1 MRQGGT
7 VLLFVFLLFCHKVF
21 SQASPDTAK
30 KKSYEEL
37 QQVIDNS
44 YDTIYL
50 KPYLNAYI
58 QKAKKDNDPEK
69 IYRAYQN
76 YIYSSAAQLMLP
88 YADSLIS
95 IAKKIGTN
103 EKLGKAYEHKATVY
117 YTQKNYKE
125 AMDNF
130 LAANEYASKTTD
142 ESLKHQ
148 IKYDIANIK
157 FYLGFYKEALV
168 LFEQCAAF
176 FDKTAN
182 RGYINSMNS
191 IALCYNKMGKYDL
204 CTVANNKALERAIKT
219 NDKSSIAYISFYE
232 GINEYGKKNYAEAIK
247 KINAGL
253 PEVNANDDF
262 ANETVAAF
270 YLGKSYRAL
279 GNNEKAMA
287 YFKKT
292 DEAFRTKKYT
302 RPDLRENYE
311 ILINEAKKTGN
322 IQMQLYYVDRLMEVD
337 SVLNANYKYLSGKV
351 YKEYD
356 TKALIAE
363 KKSIED
369 ELANR
374 KALMVLL
381 YSAVGLLVTAMLLL
395 MYRYFKHQKKY
406 KERFEELM
414 ARLEHQQKK
423 AANIADGIAVKPEAI
438 AETTAETRQAPDIN
452 PEVVKSV
459 LDQLEKFEA
468 KNKFLKKELTLN
480 DLAAVLNTNANYLSK
495 IINYYKEKSFSNYL
509 NDLRV
514 DFIIE
519 LLRNQPRYRNFTIK
533 ALAEEAGFANAQHF
547 SKAFYART
555 GLYPSFFVNEMVN
568 VYTNAVV
575 SE

>member
-1 MRQGGT
+1 MKQGGT
-7 VLLFVFLLFCHKVF
+7 VLLFVFLFFCHEAF
-21 SQASPDTAK
+21 SQTNTNAPEIKT
-30 KKSYEEL
+30 YEEL
-37 QQVIDNS
+37 QQVIDKS
-44 YDTIYL
+44 YDTVFL
-50 KPYLNAYI
+50 KPYLKAYL
-58 QKAKKDNDPEK
+58 QKAKKENDQEK
-69 IYRAYQN
+69 IYQAYQN
-76 YIYSSAAQLMLP
+76 YIYSSASKLMMP

-95 IAKKIGTN
+95 IAKRIGTN

-130 LAANEYASKTTD
+130 LAANEYASKTAD
-142 ESLKHQ
+142 ERLKHQ
-148 IKYDIANIK
+148 IKYDVANIK

-176 FDKTAN
+176 FDKTTN
-182 RGYINSMNS
+182 SGYINSMNS

-204 CTVANNKALERAIKT
+204 CTEANNKALERAIKT
-219 NDKSSIAYISFYE
+219 NDKTSIAYISLYE
-232 GINEYGKKNYAEAIK
+232 GVNEYGKKNYAEAIK

-270 YLGKSYRAL
+270 YLGKSHRAL
-279 GNNEKAMA
+279 GNDEKAMA

-356 TKALIAE
+356 TKALLAE
-363 KKSIED
+363 KKTIEE

-381 YSAVGLLVTAMLLL
+381 YTAVGLLVTAMLLL

-414 ARLEHQQKK
+414 ARLETQQKK
-423 AANIADGIAVKPEAI
+423 AVEITGGIASKTEAV
-438 AETTAETRQAPDIN
+438 ASVETRQAPDIN

-459 LDQLEKFEA
+459 LAQLEKFEA

-480 DLAAVLNTNANYLSK
+480 DLAATLNTNANYLSK
-495 IINYYKEKSFSNYL
+495 IINYYKEKSFSIYL

-568 VYTNAVV
+568 VYSNAVV

>member
-1 MRQGGT
+1 MKQGGT
-7 VLLFVFLLFCHKVF
+7 VLLFVFLLFGYEAF
-21 SQASPDTAK
+21 SQTKTSTTENR
-30 KKSYEEL
+30 SYEEL
-37 QQVIDNS
+37 QQVIDKS
-44 YDTIYL
+44 YDTVFL
-50 KPYLNAYI
+50 KPYLKAYL
-58 QKAKKDNDPEK
+58 QKAKKDNDQEE
-69 IYRAYQN
+69 IYQAYKN
-76 YIYSSAAQLMLP
+76 YIYSSASQLMMP
-88 YADSLIS
+88 YADSLVIT
-95 IAKKIGTN
+95 AKKIATN
-103 EKLGKAYEHKATVY
+103 EKLGRAYEHKATVY

-130 LAANEYASKTTD
+130 LAANEYASKTAD
-142 ESLKHQ
+142 EPLKHQ

-176 FDKTAN
+176 FDKTTN
-182 RGYINSMNS
+182 SGYINTMNS

-204 CTVANNKALERAIKT
+204 CTAANNKALERAIKT
-219 NDKSSIAYISFYE
+219 NDKTSIAYISLYE
-232 GINEYGKKNYAEAIK
+232 GVNEYGKKNYAEAIK

-270 YLGKSYRAL
+270 YLGKSHRAL

-287 YFKKT
+287 YFKQT

-363 KKSIED
+363 KKSIEE

-381 YSAVGLLVTAMLLL
+381 YTAVGLLVTAMLLL

-406 KERFEELM
+406 KERFDGLM
-414 ARLEHQQKK
+414 ARLEAQQKK
-423 AANIADGIAVKPEAI
+423 ALEITDDIATKNETIANVEN
-438 AETTAETRQAPDIN
+438 ETRQAPDIN

-459 LDQLEKFEA
+459 LAQLEKFEA

-480 DLAAVLNTNANYLSK
+480 DLAATLNTNANYLSK

-547 SKAFYART
+547 SKAFYTRT

-568 VYTNAVV
+568 VYSNTVV